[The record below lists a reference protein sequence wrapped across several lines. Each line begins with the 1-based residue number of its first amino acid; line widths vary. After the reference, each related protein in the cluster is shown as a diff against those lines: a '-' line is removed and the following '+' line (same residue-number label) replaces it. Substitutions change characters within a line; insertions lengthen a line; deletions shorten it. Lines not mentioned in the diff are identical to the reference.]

1 MGLLTTNSCWK
12 EKGEDYFDYYLF
24 DRLKI
29 KKDEMHAVMP
39 KYKKKC
45 CKSRVIYKSDNSE
58 ELIITKTK
66 RVINCQK
73 EIIL

>member
-39 KYKKKC
+39 KYKKSVVNLVSFIKVIIV
-45 CKSRVIYKSDNSE
+45 KS
-58 ELIITKTK
+58 
-66 RVINCQK
+66 
-73 EIIL
+73 